1 MTSGAA
7 KPSVGPVR
15 YLLPL
20 LLLLSGFCGIS
31 YEILY
36 TKLLGNL
43 LGNQFTINATVLL
56 TFLVGIGLGTLQA
69 HRLRGYLWAIEAG
82 IGTYAALM
90 AVGYEGLDRL
100 LYSMLPVLGINLYLA
115 ALVSFAVLLV
125 PAFLIGC
132 SLPLFADYLALLRES
147 RAFSVTYA
155 IYNLGAGLTA
165 LGMEFVLLRQVG
177 LKSATLILASLN
189 VLVAAGVWFASRSL
203 RVPALSGWTRFPRR
217 VLAALAVASVASA
230 VFQLLMIK
238 LAEFVL
244 GPFHETFSLVLATVL
259 LSLALGSVVAGR
271 LRCSFHH
278 ALLFA
283 TAGTIGVLLF
293 FEHAVEAYA
302 LLHPAAVESYYLQVA
317 LKLGLVVVLMGVPAL
332 GFGATIPALLHTHKH
347 LARES
352 GQLLFVSSLA
362 NALGFLLMAFVL
374 HRWLD
379 YGTILLLI
387 AALAAGAVWIERG
400 WRHSSSRIAAALAAL
415 CMPVLLLG
423 WNEGLLYVGHT
434 AFHSVEDLAK
444 ARRSMVLDERFKGA
458 QDVFAITR
466 KNGEP
471 YFFINGYISIPLSS
485 PSEKYVGALS
495 SMLAPRTDEALVL
508 GVGSGA
514 TAGTVALA
522 FDRSDAVEIN
532 RAVLDNLHRMSEYN
546 FDIEQRPRV
555 NIVHDDGIH
564 FVKTSPRRY
573 SLILNTVTTPL
584 YFSSSKLYTSDF
596 LTWVKSRLTP
606 DGVYVTW
613 IDSRVGDRGIDIILE
628 TLGRNFR
635 NAWML
640 YVKTGYFLLVGS
652 NESIG
657 FHQLDAVARNAELQ
671 ETFTEQY
678 KMPLGMLPYSL
689 VSTDV
694 LALRSA
700 GSFPVNTLDFPALE
714 FEMASL
720 PEEGFEVFGERI
732 LAGFDIGALREA
744 ISPAMGW
751 NPGACAFHAV
761 LRLPEDSILRNA
773 FVDRLLPPDAD
784 WEVVDRAALTSA
796 EELGSATVF
805 YKYGKVLFDLKRF
818 DAAITAFSRT
828 LELQPDWENAHY
840 HLGKSYYE
848 HGDFDSALLHFQVE
862 WERDRD
868 RNVPLRLGMTL
879 NRLGRFAEAL
889 AWLET
894 AQVLTPSG
902 KRKRVAFSRGVAYEG
917 LDKSIEAEKYY
928 LDALREDP
936 DYEEA
941 MQAMER
947 LGLGAGR

>member
-1 MTSGAA
+1 M
-7 KPSVGPVR
+7 
-15 YLLPL
+15 PL

-56 TFLVGIGLGTLQA
+56 TFLLGIGLGTLQA

-82 IGTYAALM
+82 IGLYAVLM
-90 AVGYEGLDRL
+90 VLGYDVLDQV
-100 LYSMLPVLGINLYLA
+100 LYSMLPGTNLYLA

-132 SLPLFADYLALLRES
+132 SIPLFAGYLALLRES
-147 RAFSVTYA
+147 RVFSVTYA

-189 VLVAAGVWFASRSL
+189 VVVAAGIWLASRSL
-203 RVPALSGWTRFPRR
+203 SVPALSGWTRFPRR

-238 LAEFVL
+238 LTEFVL
-244 GPFHETFSLVLATVL
+244 GPFNETFSLVLATVL
-259 LSLALGSVVAGR
+259 LGLALGSIVAGR
-271 LRCSFHH
+271 LHCSFHH
-278 ALLFA
+278 ALLFG
-283 TAGTIGVLLF
+283 AGGTLGVLLLF
-293 FEHAVEAYA
+293 PFIVETYA
-302 LLHPAAVESYYLQVA
+302 QLHPAAVESYYLLVA
-317 LKLGLVVVLMGVPAL
+317 LKLGLVVVLMGIPAA

-347 LARES
+347 VARES
-352 GQLLFVSSLA
+352 GQLLFVSCLA

-374 HRWLD
+374 HRLLD
-379 YGTILLLI
+379 YGPILVLI
-387 AALAAGAVWIERG
+387 VALAATAVWIERG
-400 WRHSSSRIAAALAAL
+400 WTHIGSRTAAVLVAL
-415 CMPVLLLG
+415 CLPAFLLG
-423 WNEGLLYVGHT
+423 WNEGLLYLGHT
-434 AFHSVEDLAK
+434 AFHSVEDLET
-444 ARRSMVLDERFKGA
+444 ARRSTVLDQRFKGA

-495 SMLAPRTDEALVL
+495 SMMSPRTDEALVL

-514 TAGTVALA
+514 TAGTVGLV
-522 FDRSDAVEIN
+522 FEHSDAIEIN

-546 FDIEQRPRV
+546 FDIQHRPRV

-564 FVKTSPRRY
+564 FVKTSSMQY

-596 LTWVKSRLTP
+596 LAWVKNRLTP

-613 IDSRVGDRGIDIILE
+613 IDSRIGDRGIDIILE
-628 TLGRNFR
+628 TLGRSFR
-635 NAWML
+635 HGWML
-640 YVKTGYFLLVGS
+640 YVKTGYFLLACS
-652 NESIG
+652 NESLG

-671 ETFTEQY
+671 TYFTEEY

-700 GSFPVNTLDFPALE
+700 DSPPLNTLDFPALE
-714 FEMASL
+714 FEMARV
-720 PEEGFEVFGERI
+720 PDGGFREFGERI
-732 LAGFDIGALREA
+732 LARFDTGARREA
-744 ISPAMGW
+744 ISSAMDWSSGE
-751 NPGACAFHAV
+751 CAFHAA
-761 LRLPEDSILRNA
+761 LRLPEDSLLRGA
-773 FVDRLLPPDAD
+773 FIDHLLPLDTD
-784 WEVVDRAALTSA
+784 WEAVDRAALASA
-796 EELGSATVF
+796 EELGSSSVF
-805 YKYGKVLFDLKRF
+805 YKYGKVLYDSNRF
-818 DAAITAFSRT
+818 EAAIAAFSRA
-828 LELQPDWENAHY
+828 LELQPSMENIHY
-840 HLGKSYYE
+840 QLGKAYHD
-848 HGDFDSALLHFQVE
+848 HGEFDSAAMHFRME
-862 WERDRD
+862 WERDRN
-868 RNVPLRLGMTL
+868 RNVPLKLGMSL
-879 NRLGRFAEAL
+879 SQLGRFSEAL

-894 AQVLTPSG
+894 AQVLTEYG
-902 KRKRVAFSRGVAYEG
+902 KRKKIAFWRGIACEG
-917 LDKSIEAEKYY
+917 LNRPLEAQKHY
-928 LDALREDP
+928 LEALREDP
-936 DYEEA
+936 EYKAARKA
-941 MQAMER
+941 MNR
-947 LGLGAGR
+947 LVLGGNG